1 MLIHHKD
8 GRVLA
13 GILLSLKGSHMR
25 VAVKDADD
33 VAEFRLVNEV
43 WISECCAPV
52 TFEFPTAIFQAVG
65 IVPDAHNLNP
75 QPDFFWNWE
84 TTDSAGVDPAN

>member
-1 MLIHHKD
+1 MLIHYGD

-13 GILLSLKGSHMR
+13 GILLSLMGSQMR

-33 VAEFRLVNEV
+33 VAEFRLVNGL
-43 WISECCAPV
+43 WISECCDPV

-65 IVPDAHNLNP
+65 MVPDAENLNP
-75 QPDFFWNWE
+75 QPDFFFGRE
-84 TTDSAGVDPAN
+84 CTTPTEVDRPN

>member
-1 MLIHHKD
+1 MLIHYAD

-13 GILLSLKGSHMR
+13 GILLSLKGSEMR

-33 VAEFRLVNEV
+33 VGEFRLVNGF
-43 WISECCAPV
+43 WISEACERV

-65 IVPDAHNLNP
+65 IVPDAQSLNP
-75 QPDFFWNWE
+75 QPDFFRNRE
-84 TTDSAGVDPAN
+84 STARALVDHTN

>member
-1 MLIHHKD
+1 M
-8 GRVLA
+8 LA
-13 GILLSLKGSHMR
+13 GILLSLQGGQMR

-33 VAEFRLVNEV
+33 VGEFRLLNGV
-43 WISECCAPV
+43 WISECCEPV

-75 QPDFFWNWE
+75 QPDFFWERE
-84 TTDSAGVDPAN
+84 TTATAAADPAN

>member
-1 MLIHHKD
+1 MLIHYGD

-13 GILLSLKGSHMR
+13 GILLSLNGSQMR

-33 VAEFRLVNEV
+33 VAEFRLVNGL
-43 WISECCAPV
+43 WISECCEPV

-65 IVPDAHNLNP
+65 IVPDVENLNP
-75 QPDFFWNWE
+75 QPDFFLNRE
-84 TTDSAGVDPAN
+84 STAAALVDRPN

>member
-1 MLIHHKD
+1 MLIHYKD
-8 GRVLA
+8 GTVLA
-13 GILLSLKGSHMR
+13 GILLSLKGSQMR

-33 VAEFRLVNEV
+33 VVEFRLVNEL
-43 WISECCAPV
+43 WISECCEAV

-75 QPDFFWNWE
+75 QPDFFRNWE
-84 TTDSAGVDPAN
+84 TKDSAAVDPAN